1 MDVVILYS
9 VFALER
15 EGSGHVLVHVLRAHR
30 APERDDKLVVLAE
43 TELRAR
49 LFPARRE
56 DLAAHRCA
64 GQDDLFVAAEQ
75 LFRLLE
81 ADEYTVRL
89 FREHLRDLAGQSV
102 DLEQDGRDVELL
114 RGLNDRK
121 GRIAAAADDAVRTRR
136 LQQLF
141 RLRDRGDRELC
152 GLDVVQDALRAH
164 RARQADDLDGV
175 ERIALA
181 RNELVLDAA
190 GRAGEADDRIRLTL
204 FKISCNSEAGCDM
217 TARSASGNIK
227 SHRKFSP
234 SRLRGRRNLF

>member
-1 MDVVILYS
+1 MVVGNA

-15 EGSGHVLVHVLRAHR
+15 EGPGHVLVHVLRAHR

-49 LFPARRE
+49 LFPACRE
-56 DLAAHRCA
+56 DLTAHRRA

-81 ADEYTVRL
+81 ADEHAVRL

-102 DLEQDGRDVELL
+102 DLEQDGRDAELL
-114 RGLNDRK
+114 RGLDDRE
-121 GRIAAAADDAVRTRR
+121 GRIAAPADPAVRLGR
-136 LQQLF
+136 LQQFF
-141 RLRDRGDRELC
+141 RLADRRDSQLC
-152 GLDVVQDALRAH
+152 RLQIVQNALRAH

-190 GRAGEADDRIRLTL
+190 GRAGEADDRLRLAL
-204 FKISCNSEAGCDM
+204 FKISCDSEAGRDM